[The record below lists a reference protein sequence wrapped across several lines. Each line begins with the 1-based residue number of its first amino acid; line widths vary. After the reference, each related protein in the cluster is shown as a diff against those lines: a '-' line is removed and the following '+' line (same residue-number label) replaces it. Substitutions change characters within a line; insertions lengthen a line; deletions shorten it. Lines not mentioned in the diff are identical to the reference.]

1 MADLLSIL
9 SSSAASLAAQRA
21 AAATASHNLQNANTP
36 GYARQRAVLTTVLPA
51 QQAGGAWIGRGAA
64 LAQVTQARDRFL
76 EAQLPAAQGRS
87 ARSAAASSLLEA
99 VQVLDPE
106 AEGGPAD
113 ALGGLYAALTEL
125 SQAPSDPGLR
135 QAAVAAARTLAL
147 SLNRARQGLED
158 ARAGADARIA
168 AGLSEANALAAEVAA
183 LNRDIRAARAAGAG
197 EPNDLLDARQRS
209 VDRLAA
215 LTGAVPAATSEGDVS
230 LLLPGGAAL
239 VAGLRASTLLPQPG
253 PDGHLSVQLAIGGT
267 SADAP
272 PGGELGGLV
281 DASSGPLK
289 DAITALDQLA
299 WAVGNQLN
307 AAHRAGYGLDGSTGL
322 DLLDV
327 GTTSAGAARRIAVAG
342 AVAADPS
349 RLATAT
355 AAGQP
360 GDAGNVL
367 ALLATSTA
375 RIASGQGSDLLA
387 GVDATGALARI
398 TGAFGAAARGLA
410 ASAAQDAGMADHLAA
425 MRESASGVSVDEELL
440 EMEKAQRAYEAIS
453 KVIQASSEMFD
464 TLLKLE

>member
-21 AAATASHNLQNANTP
+21 AAAIASHNLQNANTP
-36 GYARQRAVLTTVLPA
+36 GYARQRAVIAATLPA
-51 QQAGGAWIGRGAA
+51 QQAGGAWIGRGAS

-76 EAQLPAAQGRS
+76 EQQLPAALGQA
-87 ARSAAASSLLEA
+87 ARSAAASSVLEA

-106 AEGGPAD
+106 AEGGPGD
-113 ALGGLYAALTEL
+113 ALGGLHAALTQL

-168 AGLSEANALAAEVAA
+168 GDLSEANDLAAQVAA
-183 LNRDIRAARAAGAG
+183 LNREIRAARAAGAG
-197 EPNDLLDARQRS
+197 EPNDLLDARQRAA
-209 VDRLAA
+209 DRLSA
-215 LTGAVPAATSEGDVS
+215 LTGAAPAATSEGDLS
-230 LLLPGGAAL
+230 LLLPGGAPL
-239 VAGLRASTLLPQPG
+239 VAGLQASTLLPRPG
-253 PDGHLSVQLAIGGT
+253 PDGHLAVGLAIGGV
-267 SADAP
+267 SADVA
-272 PGGELGGLV
+272 PGGELGGLL
-281 DASSGPLK
+281 DASAGPLK
-289 DAITALDQLA
+289 DAVTALDQLA

-327 GTTSAGAARRIAVAG
+327 GTTPAGAARRIAVAA
-342 AVAADPS
+342 AVAADPA

-360 GDAGNVL
+360 GDGGNVL

-375 RIASGQGSDLLA
+375 RIATGQGADLLA
-387 GVDATGALARI
+387 GLDATGALSRI

-410 ASAAQDAGMADHLAA
+410 ATAAQDAGLADHLAGL
-425 MRESASGVSVDEELL
+425 RESATGVSVDEELL
-440 EMEKAQRAYEAIS
+440 EMEKAQRAYQAIS
-453 KVIQASSEMFD
+453 KVIQATSEMFD

>member
-36 GYARQRAVLTTVLPA
+36 GYARQRAVLATALPA
-51 QQAGGAWIGRGAA
+51 QQAGGAWIGRGAT

-76 EAQLPAAQGRS
+76 EAQLPAAQGRA
-87 ARSAAASSLLEA
+87 ARSAAASSLLGA

-106 AEGGPAD
+106 AEGGPGE

-135 QAAVAAARTLAL
+135 QATVAAARTLAL

-168 AGLSEANALAAEVAA
+168 AGLSDANALAAEVAA

-209 VDRLAA
+209 VDRLAE
-215 LTGAVPAATSEGDVS
+215 LTGATPAATSEGDVS
-230 LLLPGGAAL
+230 LLLPGGSAL
-239 VAGLRASTLLPQPG
+239 VAGLSASTLLPQPG
-253 PDGHLSVQLAIGGT
+253 PDGHLSVQLATGGVC
-267 SADAP
+267 ADVA
-272 PGGELGGLV
+272 PGGELGGLL

-307 AAHRAGYGLDGSTGL
+307 AVHRAGWGLDGGTGR

-327 GTTSAGAARRIAVAG
+327 GATAAGAARRIAVSA

-349 RLATAT
+349 RLATAS

-367 ALLATSTA
+367 ALLATSTT
-375 RIASGQGSDLLA
+375 RIATGQGSDLLA
-387 GVDATGALARI
+387 GLDATGALSRI
-398 TGAFGAAARGLA
+398 TGTFGAAARGLA
-410 ASAAQDAGMADHLAA
+410 ASAAQDAGLAGHLAT